1 MLKENKIEVI
11 GWESPR
17 AIHPGE
23 FLAEVLEEFNLSQV
37 ELSERIN
44 ISPKVVNEIVKGKN
58 PITRE
63 TAFKLSKIFPMSTDY
78 WVNLQQS
85 YENDIARIGETKK
98 LAKEAE
104 EYLPKFQETY
114 KELAGLGLSHGISGL
129 RWMKQNFDQIT
140 LELQKFFAADS
151 LSYVEENMKQFARER
166 GIAFPYLLDETQKI
180 AKSYGAVCT
189 PDPFLF
195 DGEQK
200 LVFHGRINNAFNP
213 EDSAT
218 EHTMDENIQKILNGE
233 KISDEFKP
241 SMGCSIKWKTGH

>member
-1 MLKENKIEVI
+1 MALIQSFIKLNNGEKAPNFSLQGIDGKTYSLSDFAAKKGMLIIFMCNHCPFVK
-11 GWESPR
+11 
-17 AIHPGE
+17 A
-23 FLAEVLEEFNLSQV
+23 
-37 ELSERIN
+37 
-44 ISPKVVNEIVKGKN
+44 KVGDLVKLYEKYGNEIAVVGINSNDK
-58 PITRE
+58 E
-63 TAFKLSKIFPMSTDY
+63 
-78 WVNLQQS
+78 
-85 YENDIARIGETKK
+85 YEGE
-98 LAKEAE
+98 
-104 EYLPKFQETY
+104 
-114 KELAGLGLSHGISGL
+114 G
-129 RWMKQNFDQIT
+129 M
-140 LELQKFFAADS
+140 
-151 LSYVEENMKQFARER
+151 ENMKQFARER